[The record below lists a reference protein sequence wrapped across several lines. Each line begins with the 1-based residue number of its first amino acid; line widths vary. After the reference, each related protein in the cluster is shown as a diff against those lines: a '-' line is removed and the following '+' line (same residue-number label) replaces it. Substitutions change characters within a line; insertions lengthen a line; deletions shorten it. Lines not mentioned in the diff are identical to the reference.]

1 MSKIVIDGKEI
12 DVPAEFTLLQACEA
26 AAPKFHGSVSTSGCR
41 LRATVGCAWS
51 K

>member
-12 DVPAEFTLLQACEA
+12 DVPAEYTLLQACEA
-26 AAPKFHGSVSTSGCR
+26 VGAEFHGSASMSGYR
-41 LRATVGCAWS
+41 LPATAECALS